1 MITKALIIKLKSP
14 SPTLKRVSS
23 ITFPRPAKLC
33 NILFTMMLS
42 NDSNFFVAIWRL
54 LTATNLSSLRRSGG
68 GCIID
73 IVDEI
78 LSHDPNAA
86 GLAIH
91 WQFFG
96 SNGQEEADYSRGVL
110 ERFTSRSFNG
120 NKYIKTVANP
130 RNISFFHDP
139 HFPNYFEGF
148 YSVDETL
155 KPVTGS
161 IPVPISFDKIVVN
174 HYHSKSKEEYAKKV
188 ERGNAD
194 FADNRY
200 SMKNFSHDKDNDE
213 FDDSILKYR
222 EARAKVYQPPDKSR
236 ADERLFN
243 ALAENLFPTLLPT
256 TPPEFYAGKM
266 ETFLTCR
273 AVASYLQTK
282 FADEAPAKF
291 FEEAAIKAILNTLQS
306 GTSLA
311 DMRLLLSELPELLM
325 LSYPVVKKL
334 REACLQIVPQMMN
347 VMRLNNS
354 WFNYVE
360 LDYILR
366 LLKLL

>member
-1 MITKALIIKLKSP
+1 MKHY
-14 SPTLKRVSS
+14 
-23 ITFPRPAKLC
+23 
-33 NILFTMMLS
+33 
-42 NDSNFFVAIWRL
+42 
-54 LTATNLSSLRRSGG
+54 AT
-68 GCIID
+68 
-73 IVDEI
+73 
-78 LSHDPNAA
+78 
-86 GLAIH
+86 
-91 WQFFG
+91 
-96 SNGQEEADYSRGVL
+96 
-110 ERFTSRSFNG
+110 
-120 NKYIKTVANP
+120 
-130 RNISFFHDP
+130 
-139 HFPNYFEGF
+139 YFEGF
-148 YSVDETL
+148 YSVNEDGGI
-155 KPVTGS
+155 VTG
-161 IPVPISFDKIVVN
+161 PFNEYGTAEKILIN
-174 HYHSKSKEEYAKKV
+174 HYHCKSREEFVKKV
-188 ERGNAD
+188 QRGNAD
-194 FADNRY
+194 HVDNRY

-236 ADERLFN
+236 ADERLFT

-311 DMRLLLSELPELLM
+311 DMRLLLSELPNLLM

-354 WFNYVE
+354 WLYYTE

-366 LLKLL
+366 LLKNFRK